1 MINEE
6 RLLKVVLAPHVSEK
20 ATLAAESNNTVVFKV
35 LKDANKEEIKAAVEK
50 LFEVEVNSVRTLNV
64 KGKTKRHGQS
74 FGKRKDWKKAYVVLK
89 EGQDIDFAGSEG

>member
-6 RLLKVVLAPHVSEK
+6 RLLKVLLAPHVSEK
-20 ATLAAESNNTVVFKV
+20 ATLAAESNNTVVLKV

-50 LFEVEVNSVRTLNV
+50 LFEVEVNSVRTMIV

-74 FGKRKDWKKAYVVLK
+74 FGQRKDWKKAYVVLK

>member
-6 RLLKVVLAPHVSEK
+6 RLLKVLLAPHVSEK
-20 ATLAAESNNTVVFKV
+20 ATLAAESNNTVVLKV

-50 LFEVEVNSVRTLNV
+50 LFEVEVNSVRTMVV

-74 FGKRKDWKKAYVVLK
+74 FGKRKDWKKAYVELK
-89 EGQDIDFAGSEG
+89 EGQEIDFAGSEG